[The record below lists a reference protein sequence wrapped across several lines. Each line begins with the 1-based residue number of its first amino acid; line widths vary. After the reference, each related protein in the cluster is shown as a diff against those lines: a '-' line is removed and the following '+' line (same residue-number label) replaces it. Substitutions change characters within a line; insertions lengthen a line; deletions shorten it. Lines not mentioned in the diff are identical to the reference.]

1 MALSSS
7 ICDCLCLL
15 PLLSFS
21 QNYPHISI
29 CCVLR
34 LKLISCRNVNAVNV
48 LPPLLPFN
56 FYMTTHCSPTS
67 AYLSAHLAYTP
78 CLPSLLCQVREQRA
92 YFAQHSRVCS
102 TKSVWHMGHSLG
114 RIVCFMDQM
123 IACSGGSVDSA
134 CRGAGLHW
142 DCLGLGLAR
151 AATTSVPAANMNLLF
166 STPPK

>member
-67 AYLSAHLAYTP
+67 AYLSAHLAYTS

-123 IACSGGSVDSA
+123 IACSGGLSWFGMPWRRAS
-134 CRGAGLHW
+134 
-142 DCLGLGLAR
+142 LGLPGPGPGQGCYNVSASGEHEF
-151 AATTSVPAANMNLLF
+151 AFQHAT
-166 STPPK
+166 